1 MSYTTKDEFTV
12 LHGLRTRGMSPAE
25 PVAESTGLARPEVQH
40 ILDDAV
46 ARGLARSRTGG
57 RVQGY
62 MLTSTGRDRHMVLRA
77 QHITETIEERLVPVY
92 EAFLAPNR
100 DFKAITTRWQT
111 EAAGEVSTI
120 ISELLQVHTQLGD
133 VLASAASTLPRMKTY
148 QPRFDSA
155 LRAFRNGDSDALAK
169 PMSDSYHDV
178 WMELHEDFLLT
189 LGRGRSGEDE

>member
-1 MSYTTKDEFTV
+1 MSYTTKEEFTV
-12 LHGLRTRGMSPAE
+12 LHGLRTRGMSSAE
-25 PVAESTGLARPEVQH
+25 PVADSTGLARPEVQRV
-40 ILDDAV
+40 LDDAV

-62 MLTSTGRDRHMVLRA
+62 MLTSTGRDRHMALRT
-77 QHITETIEERLVPVY
+77 QHITGAVEERLVPVY
-92 EAFLAPNR
+92 EAFLEPNR

-111 EAAGEVSTI
+111 EADGDVRTVLSD
-120 ISELLQVHTQLGD
+120 LLQVHARLGD
-133 VLASAASTLPRMKTY
+133 VLASAALALLRMKTY

-155 LRAFRNGDSDALAK
+155 LAAFRNGDSDALAK

-189 LGRGRSGEDE
+189 LGRGRSEEDE